1 MKILVIEDEEAIS
14 EFIVLELQYEG
25 YETTAA
31 YDGRKGL
38 ELALAHDWDVILLD
52 LMLPGLNGMEICRR
66 LKNEKDTPIIMI
78 TAKDSVMDRVQ
89 GLDRGA
95 DDYITKPFAIE
106 ELLARIRVI
115 IRREEKTSASSNR
128 LTFKDLT
135 LDVETRLLTKGDQVI
150 ELTTKEYELLYMFMN
165 NIDRVLTREILL
177 EHIWGYD
184 AAVETNV
191 VDVYVRHL
199 RMKLDASDRDSYIH
213 TLRGTGY
220 VMRT

>member
-1 MKILVIEDEEAIS
+1 MNILVIEDEEALS

-25 YETTAA
+25 YDVTAA
-31 YDGRKGL
+31 FDGRKGL
-38 ELALAHDWDVILLD
+38 ELALENDWDVILLD
-52 LMLPGLNGMEICRR
+52 LMLLNLNGMEVCRR
-66 LKNEKDTPIIMI
+66 LKNEKDIPIIMI
-78 TAKDSVMDRVQ
+78 TARDSVMDRVQ
-89 GLDRGA
+89 GLDSGA

-115 IRREEKTSASSNR
+115 IRREEKNVSSLNR
-128 LTFKDLT
+128 LTFKDLA

-150 ELTTKEYELLYMFMN
+150 ELTTTEYELLHMFMK

-177 EHIWGYD
+177 ENIWGYD
-184 AAVETNV
+184 AEVETNV

-199 RMKLDASDRDSYIH
+199 RIKLDASDKEGYIQ

-220 VMRT
+220 VMRA